1 MKAQHLRWC
10 SLVLGLILLVSLLGC
25 SVSVTPT
32 PSPSA
37 TPLSATFEAPP
48 SSSDTPLQ
56 DTSIP
61 SPHPEIP
68 TQTPLPT
75 RPSKALTPISVPTL
89 TASEEQELVLSL
101 LQDNGGCQLPCW
113 WGFTPGETTWQ
124 TAQEFFAALGK
135 SPAAYH
141 DPRGTVNY
149 TVRLQ
154 VPQQISQSGDVA
166 QHYIVRDDII
176 EMIWV
181 VVGYSQSYALP
192 QLLATYGQPKGIWL
206 RTFAAVAD
214 TDGGELPFF
223 LLLYY
228 QQQRFLARYVGFTYE
243 QDGQIPMCPQQAS
256 GALWLWSSGREMTL
270 EDIAHVGVGGFPIDE
285 VPDYRL
291 LEEATNWSIEQF
303 YQTFV
308 QPDNQTCLE
317 TPADLW

>member
-149 TVRLQ
+149 TVRFR
-154 VPQQISQSGDVA
+154 VPEWIDQEGHIQ
-166 QHYIVRDDII
+166 QHYVVRDGII
-176 EMIWV
+176 EVIV
-181 VVGYSQSYALP
+181 ADPGDSQNYTLP
-192 QLLATYGQPKGIWL
+192 QLLAAYGQPTELWV
-206 RTFAAVAD
+206 RTFSMVAD
-214 TDGGELPFF
+214 QDDGELPFF
-223 LLLYY
+223 VLLHY
-228 QQQRFLARYVGFTYE
+228 QQRGIWAEYIGLTCTKDA
-243 QDGQIPMCPQQAS
+243 QIPLCPQYA
-256 GALWLWSSGREMTL
+256 GVLLRLWSPGHGTAL
-270 EDIAHVGVGGFPIDE
+270 EDLDTIVDGISKAEAPY
-285 VPDYRL
+285 YRF